1 MVVYRTC
8 EFFGHIS
15 KVIIIVII
23 ILNYVLRHPF
33 GGQLNVNDVILRVN
47 QMEPTRRVISTLNNT
62 SKYVAETGSRL
73 KSWVKNVVNTN
84 NQSENSQ

>member
-1 MVVYRTC
+1 MRIFRTYLQ
-8 EFFGHIS
+8 G
-15 KVIIIVII
+15 
-23 ILNYVLRHPF
+23 NYYCYYNFKLCLRHPF